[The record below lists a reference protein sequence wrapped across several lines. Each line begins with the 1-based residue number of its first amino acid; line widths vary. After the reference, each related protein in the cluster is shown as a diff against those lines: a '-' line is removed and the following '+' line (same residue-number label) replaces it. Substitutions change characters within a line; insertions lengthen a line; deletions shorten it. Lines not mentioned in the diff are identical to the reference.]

1 MFKPNDTISEFL
13 PADKYIVM
21 YDGNVFWEVEKSSLK
36 LPCKWYVLVFAL
48 VDYVVNAS
56 MTEKEKDL
64 FLRATWLGWLMNAFT
79 GKLSEED
86 TEIFVKTNDIMQK
99 FTIITDREFLN
110 I

>member
-36 LPCKWYVLVFAL
+36 LPCKGYVLIFAL
-48 VDYVVNAS
+48 VDYVINAS